1 MGLARLALRGTIGA
15 LFVGH
20 GLQKLTGQ
28 FGGEGLEGTA
38 RNFER
43 LGLRP
48 GMQHARAAGLAETGG
63 GALLALGLATP
74 AAVAAL
80 SGSMFTAI
88 RTVHWRNGP
97 WVTRGGYEYNLV
109 LLGALAALAE
119 EGPGRLSLD
128 ALRGRQ
134 RKGVVWAVGALGAG
148 ALASTLALRWAER
161 HAATQQE
168 APAAAVPVEHA
179 APAERPAPARPV
191 ERREPVGAL

>member
-48 GMQHARAAGLAETGG
+48 GMQQARASGLAETGG

-74 AAVAAL
+74 VAVAAL

-97 WVTRGGYEYNLV
+97 WVARGGYEYNLV
-109 LLGALAALAE
+109 LLGALAAIAE

-128 ALRGRQ
+128 ALRGRE
-134 RKGVVWAVGALGAG
+134 RRGLVWAVGAVGAG
-148 ALASTLALRWAER
+148 ALGSTLALRWAQR
-161 HAATQQE
+161 HAAPQPE
-168 APAAAVPVEHA
+168 APVEP
-179 APAERPAPARPV
+179 APDRPAPARPV
-191 ERREPVGAL
+191 ERREPVAAL